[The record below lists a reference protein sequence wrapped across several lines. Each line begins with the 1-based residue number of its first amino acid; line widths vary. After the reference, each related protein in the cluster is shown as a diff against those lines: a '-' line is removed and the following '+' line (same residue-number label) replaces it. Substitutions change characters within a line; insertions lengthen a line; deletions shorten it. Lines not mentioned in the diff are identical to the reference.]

1 MKILITGASGFI
13 GSYLVEKALEKNWD
27 VTAAVRKTS
36 DKTYLQ
42 DKRIRFLELDFGNE
56 QQLTEKLKQ
65 TGGFD
70 YVIHNA
76 GATKVLNAAD
86 YFYTNTEHTE
96 RFVRAL
102 AYIPPRKFVFV
113 SSLAALGPANPN
125 SIIRADDIP
134 HPISA
139 YGESKLEAENFLEK
153 ACPFPYIVVQPAG
166 VYGPRDKDLFTVFQI
181 LARGI
186 DVQLGSE
193 AQKISLIHAQD
204 LTEAIYTVMEFGTD
218 SKKYIINDGTNYLSS
233 DLSDAI
239 KKAFNKKA
247 VKINIPLSVVRL
259 IANVSEKIGKLRNKT
274 TMIYPE
280 RIEMSISNWH
290 TEKPAIF
297 SELNFKPHFDLYTG
311 IKQTADWYKK
321 EKWI

>member
-13 GSYLVEKALEKNWD
+13 GSYLIEKALEKNWD

-76 GATKVLNAAD
+76 GATKVLTPAD
-86 YFYTNTEHTE
+86 YFYINTEHTK

-102 AYIPPRKFVFV
+102 AQTPPLKFVFV
-113 SSLAALGPANPN
+113 SSLAALGPANN
-125 SIIRADDIP
+125 GDIIRAVDTP

-139 YGESKLEAENFLEK
+139 YGESKLAVENFLEK
-153 ACPFPYIVVQPAG
+153 SCPFPYTVIQPAG

-186 DVQLGSE
+186 DVQLGSQ

-204 LTEAIYTVMEFGTD
+204 LTEAIFTAMQYGTD
-218 SKKYIINDGTNYLSS
+218 RKKYIINDGTNYLSS

-247 VKINIPLSVVRL
+247 IKINVPLNVVRL
-259 IANVSEKIGKLRNKT
+259 IANVSEKIGKFRNKT

-290 TEKPAIF
+290 TEKPAIM
-297 SELNFKPHFDLYTG
+297 SELNFVPQYDLYSG